1 MLKIDSEYVFT
12 TIETH
17 TLGEP
22 TRIITSGF
30 PKCNGS
36 SMMEK
41 KQFLQANYDHLRSAL
56 MCEPRGHKDMVGA
69 LILPK
74 SNEEADFGVVF
85 MDANRWINMCG
96 HASIGCAT
104 FAIANN
110 MVSVKEPATIVK
122 IDTPVGIV
130 QTIVKVEKGV
140 PVEVTLTNV
149 PSFLYQDNIDVEL
162 DGITYQIAISFGG
175 TFFAL
180 IDAQQLHIDLE
191 TKDIQFLIDFTKSIL
206 KRINEQM
213 KVKHPYLN
221 IERVVNAEYYL
232 SINHHCQK
240 NIVISEEGQVDR
252 SPCGTGTS
260 AKLAYLYS
268 KELIKANEVYIN
280 QSFTGASFKGMFKE
294 EVNIDT
300 FNGIIP
306 LISGSAYISGEAT
319 YYIDKND
326 SMKYGFHI

>member
-1 MLKIDSEYVFT
+1 MLKIDSEYAFT

-22 TRIITSGF
+22 TRIIISGF

-74 SNEEADFGVVF
+74 SNEETDFGVVF

-191 TKDIQFLIDFTKSIL
+191 TKDIQFLIDFTKRIL

-280 QSFTGASFKGMFKE
+280 RSFTGASFKGMFKE

-326 SMKYGFHI
+326 PMKYGFHI